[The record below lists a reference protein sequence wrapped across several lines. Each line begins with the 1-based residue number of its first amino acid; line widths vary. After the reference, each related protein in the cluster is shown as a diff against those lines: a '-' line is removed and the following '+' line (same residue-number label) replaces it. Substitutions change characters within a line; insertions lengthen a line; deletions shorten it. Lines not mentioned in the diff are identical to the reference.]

1 MPWKID
7 MFNLISE
14 VNEYQIA
21 DASLNE
27 SQAFMQELIELFAQT
42 MNVNELLTESVRT
55 LADKYDAWLQ
65 QKNISPEDLGFL
77 IAGLSVLISQE
88 GRTTIQKDDLIN
100 MGVQGDLKRAEKLDN
115 VDLNRVIRN
124 QIIHV
129 GKIYAKRLASMVVQA
144 IRQRNFTQIRNY
156 ILKLAHYVDKIKS
169 KENYVRQNPTDVKNQ
184 RRAAPNV
191 NDVPSRG

>member
-1 MPWKID
+1 

-14 VNEYQIA
+14 INENQEA
-21 DASLNE
+21 DAHLID
-27 SQAFMQELIELFAQT
+27 SQQFIRSLIELYTAT
-42 MNVNELLTESVRT
+42 IGVNELLVESVRT
-55 LADKYDAWLQ
+55 LADKYDSWLQ
-65 QKNISPEDLGFL
+65 QKNITPEDLGLL

-88 GRTTIQKDDLIN
+88 GRSTIQREDLIN

-129 GKIYAKRLASMVVQA
+129 GKAYGKNLASMVVTA
-144 IRQRNFTQIRNY
+144 IRQRNFSQIRNY

-169 KENYVRQNPTDVKNQ
+169 KESYTRQSTVDVKNQ
-184 RRAAPNV
+184 RRVAPNV
-191 NDVPSRG
+191 NDVPTRG

>member
-1 MPWKID
+1 

-14 VNEYQIA
+14 INENQLA
-21 DASLNE
+21 DASITE
-27 SQAFMQELIELFAQT
+27 SQTFMQEIIELY
-42 MNVNELLTESVRT
+42 MNTLQVNEIVTESVRT
-55 LADKYDAWLQ
+55 LADKYDSWLQ

-88 GRTTIQKDDLIN
+88 GRTSIQKEDLIN
-100 MGVQGDLKRAEKLDN
+100 MGVQGDLKRAEKIDN

-144 IRQRNFTQIRNY
+144 IRQRNFSQIRNY

-169 KENYVRQNPTDVKNQ
+169 KESYVRQQPTEVKNQ

-191 NDVPSRG
+191 NEVPTRGR

>member
-1 MPWKID
+1 MPRKKD

-27 SQAFMQELIELFAQT
+27 SQAFMQELIELFSLT
-42 MNVNELLTESVRT
+42 MGVNELLTESVRT
-55 LADKYDAWLQ
+55 LADKYDTWLQ

-144 IRQRNFTQIRNY
+144 IRQRNFAQIRNY
-156 ILKLAHYVDKIKS
+156 ILKLAHYVDRIKS
-169 KENYVRQNPTDVKNQ
+169 KETYTRQNPTDVKNQ

-191 NDVPSRG
+191 NDIPSRG